1 MRIKT
6 SVSMNYLLFGI
17 MLLSVLDAVFTL
29 SWIRSG
35 IATEAN
41 PILDYLLSWGEE
53 YFFAGKVFLTF
64 SGCAILKFLSD
75 NPLSRKAAI
84 SLTGFYGCL
93 TLYHVI
99 GAYLAVF

>member
-1 MRIKT
+1 LSKKPDT
-6 SVSMNYLLFGI
+6 AMNYLLSSI

-53 YFFAGKVFLTF
+53 YFFAGKIALTA
-64 SGCAILKFLSD
+64 SGCIILKNLSH
-75 NPLSRKAAI
+75 NQFAKKAAI
-84 SLTGFYGCL
+84 SLAGFYGCL
-93 TLYHVI
+93 TLYHII
-99 GAYLAVF
+99 GALLAVL